1 MFGKESKDE
10 NTDEQIPAVPKSNK
24 YTAKDSDVSK
34 LPEETFKESPKPKTE
49 KVAKKIV
56 MGRRIIDSQDQKEI
70 LIQFNK
76 LIREDADI
84 PITCTS
90 CEIETYYQ
98 IASCYRKI
106 KSEIRWQNLR
116 LDYK

>member
-49 KVAKKIV
+49 KVAKKTV
-56 MGRRIIDSQDQKEI
+56 
-70 LIQFNK
+70 
-76 LIREDADI
+76 
-84 PITCTS
+84 
-90 CEIETYYQ
+90 
-98 IASCYRKI
+98 
-106 KSEIRWQNLR
+106 
-116 LDYK
+116 